1 MRNYVNCALSYG
13 YCYTSRASPS
23 SPLVDDASAF
33 SARFVAKVTR
43 NILSICRNFEN

>member
-23 SPLVDDASAF
+23 SPLVDDASA
-33 SARFVAKVTR
+33 RFPLALLRKLPAT
-43 NILSICRNFEN
+43 F

>member
-13 YCYTSRASPS
+13 YCYTSKAPS
-23 SPLVDDASAF
+23 TPLVDDASAF

-43 NILSICRNFEN
+43 NILSICRNFET